1 MGKMGIGGNVTVEIK
16 TPAGELLQVIKAKN
30 RIPDEGLNYFR
41 DLTGGAVGRPDY
53 QAIGTGSDVPTAADT
68 GLGALVLSKQIDRR
82 IDADKEVTFQ
92 TIFLAGEAND
102 NIISEIGLFYGSI
115 LIARA
120 ILSPTIEKTSEFELT
135 ISHQITFIYE
145 AG

>member
-1 MGKMGIGGNVTVEIK
+1 MGSMAIGGNVTVEIK

-30 RIPDEGLNYFR
+30 RIPDDGLNYFR
-41 DLTGGAVGRPDY
+41 DLAGGAVGRPNY
-53 QAIGTGSDVPTAADT
+53 QAIGTGTAAPTAADT
-68 GLGALVLSKQIDRR
+68 ALGASVLSKEIDRR

-92 TIFLAGEAND
+92 TIFLAGEGND
-102 NIISEIGLFYGSI
+102 NTISEIGLFYGSV

-135 ISHQITFIYE
+135 ISHQISFIYE

>member
-1 MGKMGIGGNVTVEIK
+1 MGSMAIGGNVTVEIK

-30 RIPDEGLNYFR
+30 RIPDDGLNYFR
-41 DLTGGAVGRPDY
+41 DLAGGAGGRPNY
-53 QAIGTGSDVPTAADT
+53 QAIGPGSAAP
-68 GLGALVLSKQIDRR
+68 VLSKEIDRR

-92 TIFLAGEAND
+92 TIFLAGEGNG
-102 NIISEIGLFYGSI
+102 NTISEIGLFYGSV

-135 ISHQITFIYE
+135 ISHQISFIYE

>member
-16 TPAGELLQVIKAKN
+16 TPAGELLQVIKAQN

-53 QAIGTGSDVPTAADT
+53 QAIGTGSTTPTAADT

-92 TIFLAGEAND
+92 TIFLSDEGND
-102 NIISEIGLFYGSI
+102 NTISEIGLFYGSI

-120 ILSPTIEKTSEFELT
+120 LLSPAIEKTSEFELT